1 MNEELDRQVLLMDES
16 DTKVDRTTADL
27 KNTNVRLKETLFKV
41 RSTRNFIIDII
52 LLCVLLGI
60 VAILQN
66 FFFASNPS
74 NFQIPDSPLG
84 TMQPLP
90 IPDQI

>member
-1 MNEELDRQVLLMDES
+1 MKAWYNYLLVRHVKYLNEIYNVLAQELDRQVLLMDES
-16 DTKVDRTTADL
+16 ETKVDRTTADL

-66 FFFASNPS
+66 FFCVKP
-74 NFQIPDSPLG
+74 
-84 TMQPLP
+84 
-90 IPDQI
+90 